1 MQAVECAGGQD
12 HSVLPLMP
20 PNATMPAKGADMESE
35 KGYVSVGA
43 EVEDE
48 VVPDEVTFRI
58 RFGGRFPSKAECLTD
73 YSAEQKKI
81 KGALSSFGLADR
93 LGCRRYSCYAHT
105 TRKKAVVDGFDYCA
119 YGTVSTPAAE
129 IDAGEVWAALST
141 CGAHASSSVEF
152 GFSDRRAAEDGLIGR
167 AVRKARANAE
177 ALAAAS
183 GTSLGAVKHISYN
196 ASPSNNLFVCAASAD
211 CGPGNASDDGL
222 RLEPEPIEV
231 ECSVEIEWWLE
242 Q

>member
-1 MQAVECAGGQD
+1 
-12 HSVLPLMP
+12 
-20 PNATMPAKGADMESE
+20 MESE

-48 VVPDEVTFRI
+48 VMPDEATFRI
-58 RFGGRFPSKAECLTD
+58 RFGGRLPSRGECLAD
-73 YSAEQKKI
+73 YAAEQQKVRA
-81 KGALSSFGLADR
+81 ALSPFGLADR

-105 TRKKAVVDGFDYCA
+105 TRKKAVVDGFDYYA
-119 YGTVSTPAAE
+119 YGTVSAPAAD

-141 CGAHASSSVEF
+141 CGIHADASVEL
-152 GFSDRRAAEDGLIGR
+152 GFSDRRAAEDELIGR

-183 GTSLGAVKHISYN
+183 GTTLGAVKHISYN
-196 ASPSNNLFVCAASAD
+196 AMPSNDLLVCAASAD
-211 CGPGNASDDGL
+211 CGPSAADGGAPSL
-222 RLEPEPIEV
+222 VPEPIEV
-231 ECSVEIEWWLE
+231 ECSVEVEWWLV